1 MVNNDDAGGSY
12 GGRGRQYIWPR
23 NIREP
28 IAEEL
33 AHHGLLVPP
42 DSRLPS
48 RWRMSAGGLAVPPIP
63 KFGTT
68 KLELL
73 IRRQWMALPDELKSD
88 PRYSADNQ
96 HRWLSILVAERHRTL
111 CWRPQGPG

>member
-1 MVNNDDAGGSY
+1 MANNDEAGGSS
-12 GGRGRQYIWPR
+12 GGRGRQYIWSC

-33 AHHGLLVPP
+33 ARHGLLIPP

-48 RWRMSAGGLAVPPIP
+48 RWRMSAAGLAVSPIP
-63 KFGTT
+63 KFGTP

-73 IRRQWMALPDELKSD
+73 IRRWWMALPDELKAD
-88 PRYSADNQ
+88 PTYSADDQ
-96 HRWLSILVAERHRTL
+96 HR
-111 CWRPQGPG
+111 

>member
-1 MVNNDDAGGSY
+1 MVNNNEPGGSSA
-12 GGRGRQYIWPR
+12 GRGHQYIWPC
-23 NIREP
+23 NLREP

-33 AHHGLLVPP
+33 ARYGLLVPP

-63 KFGTT
+63 KFGTP

-73 IRRQWMALPDELKSD
+73 IRRRWMALPDELKAD

-96 HRWLSILVAERHRTL
+96 YQWFSILAAE
-111 CWRPQGPG
+111 